1 MPLTIEEALT
11 VVTAGH
17 EHAKANGWKVSIA
30 VVDEGGLLKALG
42 RMDGSSPLSAQIA
55 EAKAVGSALWYRE
68 GEGLIEIQ
76 SSRPAFFAQVDRFA
90 RLPIL
95 PTVGSVLIRRDG
107 AILGAV
113 AGSGATPE
121 QDKQCAAAGLAAL
134 GL

>member
-17 EHAKANGWKVSIA
+17 EHARANGWSVTIA

-55 EAKAVGSALWYRE
+55 EAKAVGAALWHRE
-68 GEGLIEIQ
+68 GDGLVEIQ
-76 SSRPAFFAQVDRFA
+76 SARPAFFAQVDRLV

-95 PTVGSVLIRRDG
+95 PAVGSVLIRRDG
-107 AILGAV
+107 MILGAV
-113 AGSGATPE
+113 AGSGAKPE
-121 QDKQCAAAGLAAL
+121 QDKQCAAAGLAAI